1 MDEGNNKKYSAKMV
15 LVSFTVGVLLCL
27 SLCVTSTVRAQN
39 PQKVEMSLEQFN
51 SLRQM
56 VTELQKQSTAQK
68 QDSQKLKTQLT
79 ESQKELTKAQVYL
92 TDYRQNLTTLQKQT
106 DSLNKSVKRMER
118 QRDLAWVVAGGLLIW
133 GCSR

>member
-1 MDEGNNKKYSAKMV
+1 MINRIKKPC
-15 LVSFTVGVLLCL
+15 LCL
-27 SLCVTSTVRAQN
+27 SLLVCFCVFSGVSASTVHA
-39 PQKVEMSLEQFN
+39 QKVEMSIEQFN

-92 TDYRQNLTTLQKQT
+92 TDYKQNLTELQKQT
-106 DSLNKSVKRMER
+106 DSLNKTTKRMER

-133 GCSR
+133 GCTR

>member
-1 MDEGNNKKYSAKMV
+1 MSIFYEIEFAKYI
-15 LVSFTVGVLLCL
+15 L
-27 SLCVTSTVRAQN
+27 
-39 PQKVEMSLEQFN
+39 PYP
-51 SLRQM
+51 
-56 VTELQKQSTAQK
+56 
-68 QDSQKLKTQLT
+68 QKLKTQLT

-118 QRDLAWVVAGGLLIW
+118 QRDLAWVVAGGLLFW

>member
-1 MDEGNNKKYSAKMV
+1 MKTKHILQKWC
-15 LVSFTVGVLLCL
+15 LCL
-27 SLCVTSTVRAQN
+27 SLLVCFCVFSGVSASTVHAQSS
-39 PQKVEMSLEQFN
+39 QKVEMSIEQFN

-68 QDSQKLKTQLT
+68 QDSQKIKTQLT

-92 TDYRQNLTTLQKQT
+92 TDYKKNLTELQKQT

-118 QRDLAWVVAGGLLIW
+118 QRGLAWVVAGGLLVW
-133 GCSR
+133 GCTR

>member
-1 MDEGNNKKYSAKMV
+1 MTNRIKK
-15 LVSFTVGVLLCL
+15 LCLCL
-27 SLCVTSTVRAQN
+27 SLLVCFCAFSGVSASTVHA
-39 PQKVEMSLEQFN
+39 QKVEMSIEQFN
-51 SLRQM
+51 NLRQM

-92 TDYRQNLTTLQKQT
+92 TDYKQNLTELQKQT
-106 DSLNKSVKRMER
+106 DSLNKTTKRMER
-118 QRDLAWVVAGGLLIW
+118 QRDLAWVVAGGLLVW

>member
-1 MDEGNNKKYSAKMV
+1 MKTKNILQKW
-15 LVSFTVGVLLCL
+15 FLCL
-27 SLCVTSTVRAQN
+27 SLLVCFCAFSGVSASTIHA
-39 PQKVEMSLEQFN
+39 QKVEMSIEQFN

-92 TDYRQNLTTLQKQT
+92 TDYKQNLTELQKQT
-106 DSLNKSVKRMER
+106 DSLNKTTKRMER
-118 QRDLAWVVAGGLLIW
+118 QRDLAWVVAGSLLVW
-133 GCSR
+133 GCTR

>member
-1 MDEGNNKKYSAKMV
+1 MTNRIKR
-15 LVSFTVGVLLCL
+15 LCLCL
-27 SLCVTSTVRAQN
+27 SLLAYFCVFPSVSTSTVLAQS
-39 PQKVEMSLEQFN
+39 PQKVEMSIEQFN

-92 TDYRQNLTTLQKQT
+92 TDYKQNLMELQKQT

-118 QRDLAWVVAGGLLIW
+118 QRDLAWVVAGGLLIL
-133 GCSR
+133 GCTR